1 MSDDPGDEDGTMP
14 PHARPHW
21 ATLAADAPGLAAQ
34 VRARFAA
41 HPHHVLG
48 TLRAGGAP
56 RLSGTEVH
64 IGDRAV
70 SLGMMPGSR
79 KLADVRRDPR
89 VEIHSAPLEHDLAEG
104 DAKLTGRLVEVEPD
118 EPDHPDAAAF
128 ELAIE
133 LVSLVRVEHNELV
146 ITTWT
151 SGHGASET
159 RRR

>member
-1 MSDDPGDEDGTMP
+1 MP
-14 PHARPHW
+14 PHAHPDW
-21 ATLAADAPGLAAQ
+21 PTVAADAPELAVR

-48 TLRAGGAP
+48 TLRASGAP

-64 IGDRAV
+64 ITDRAV

-89 VEIHSAPLEHDLAEG
+89 VEIHSAPLEHDLPEG
-104 DAKLTGRLVEVEPD
+104 DAKLAGRLVEIDRD
-118 EPDHPDAAAF
+118 EPEHPGAAAF

-133 LVSLVRVEHNELV
+133 LVSLVRVEHDELV
-146 ITTWT
+146 IATWAP
-151 SGHGASET
+151 GHGASET

>member
-1 MSDDPGDEDGTMP
+1 MP
-14 PHARPHW
+14 RDAHADW
-21 ATLAADAPGLAAQ
+21 AAVTADAPGLAAQ
-34 VRARFAA
+34 IRARFAA

-48 TLRAGGAP
+48 TLRATGAP
-56 RLSGTEVH
+56 RLNGTEVH

-89 VEIHSAPLEHDLAEG
+89 VEIHSAPLEHDLSAG
-104 DAKLTGRLVEVEPD
+104 DAKLTGRLVEIDRD
-118 EPDHPDAAAF
+118 EPAHPDAAAF

-133 LVSLVRVEHNELV
+133 LVSLVRVEHDELV
-146 ITTWT
+146 ITTWDP
-151 SGHGASET
+151 GHGVSET